1 MTNERNQGIPG
12 HAGRHAG
19 APAQGNNPR
28 ARAAAPQPG
37 HAQKA
42 SMTSQLSQALPMLEV
57 DEMAAPMGA
66 PVITFDHV
74 TKTYPAQ
81 PKKPALSDVTLQ
93 IFAGEFIFLVG
104 HSGSGKSTFIRLLT
118 REIKPTSGKIYV
130 ADKDLTTMRN
140 WRVPYLRRNIGC
152 VFQDFKLLPNKTVFE
167 NVAFALEVIG
177 KSRHVIKTQVP
188 EVLRLVG
195 LSDKLNSY
203 PDQLSGGQQQRVSI
217 ARAIVNRPP
226 LLICDE
232 PTGNLD
238 PQTSRGIMD
247 LLKRINRTGTTVLV
261 ATHDREMVDN
271 MRRRVIALDR
281 GISPATR
288 TGGCT
293 ASMSSLFYFFKES
306 LQGFARNLST
316 TLGSIITIFLSLL
329 IIGVFLVGGTIVER
343 LVSSIEDEVSITA
356 YVADD
361 APQESIDAVTAMIQG
376 MDGVESVG
384 FTTKEQAL
392 ENFSNSMTTNP
403 EIIEQLDGTNP
414 LPASIDVSLADPQK
428 VDEIAAAIEAD
439 ETFRSICDE
448 PDNPADSLKYGQKT
462 VDRLFSVTKYVR
474 YLGVALVLLLVFIAL
489 VFINNTIRLAIMAR
503 RKEIAI
509 MRLVGAS
516 NGFIRGPFLM
526 EGALHALIGSL
537 LAVGVLQVLRMYGIP
552 KLQSALSFL
561 SLDVSGNTYIMIY
574 IVLVVAGLVI
584 GLLGS
589 AFAMRRYL
597 KV

>member
-1 MTNERNQGIPG
+1 MANERNQASPG
-12 HAGRHAG
+12 RTGRHAG
-19 APAQGNNPR
+19 VSGQGNPRTRAVSAHSAGNP
-28 ARAAAPQPG
+28 
-37 HAQKA
+37 KA
-42 SMTSQLSQALPMLEV
+42 SMTSQLSQSLPVLEV

-81 PKKPALSDVTLQ
+81 PSKPALYDITLQ

-118 REIKPTSGKIYV
+118 REIKPSSGKIYV
-130 ADKDLTTMRN
+130 ADEDLTTMRN

-247 LLKRINRTGTTVLV
+247 LLERINRTGTTVLV

-281 GISPATR
+281 GHLTR
-288 TGGCT
+288 DQDRGV
-293 ASMSSLFYFFKES
+293 Y
-306 LQGFARNLST
+306 GF
-316 TLGSIITIFLSLL
+316 
-329 IIGVFLVGGTIVER
+329 
-343 LVSSIEDEVSITA
+343 
-356 YVADD
+356 
-361 APQESIDAVTAMIQG
+361 
-376 MDGVESVG
+376 
-384 FTTKEQAL
+384 
-392 ENFSNSMTTNP
+392 
-403 EIIEQLDGTNP
+403 
-414 LPASIDVSLADPQK
+414 DV
-428 VDEIAAAIEAD
+428 
-439 ETFRSICDE
+439 
-448 PDNPADSLKYGQKT
+448 
-462 VDRLFSVTKYVR
+462 
-474 YLGVALVLLLVFIAL
+474 
-489 VFINNTIRLAIMAR
+489 
-503 RKEIAI
+503 
-509 MRLVGAS
+509 
-516 NGFIRGPFLM
+516 
-526 EGALHALIGSL
+526 
-537 LAVGVLQVLRMYGIP
+537 
-552 KLQSALSFL
+552 
-561 SLDVSGNTYIMIY
+561 
-574 IVLVVAGLVI
+574 
-584 GLLGS
+584 
-589 AFAMRRYL
+589 
-597 KV
+597 